1 MIRHRGQMKVSP
13 YEIPSRGIPST
24 SETRSMDTDQVGG
37 ALSNCRAHSQGAS
50 RYLVRQSK
58 QGQMRKGTLEQLI
71 DNSHSAINSAELWGI
86 EPAAPE
92 SKAPGHE

>member
-1 MIRHRGQMKVSP
+1 
-13 YEIPSRGIPST
+13 
-24 SETRSMDTDQVGG
+24 MDTDQVGG

-71 DNSHSAINSAELWGI
+71 DNSHSAINSAEL
-86 EPAAPE
+86 
-92 SKAPGHE
+92 